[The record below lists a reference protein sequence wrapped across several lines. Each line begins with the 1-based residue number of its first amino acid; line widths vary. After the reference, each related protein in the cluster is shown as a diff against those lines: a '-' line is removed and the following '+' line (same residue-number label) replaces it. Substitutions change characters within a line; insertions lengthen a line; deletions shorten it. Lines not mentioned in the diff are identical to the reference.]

1 MRGGAHIG
9 ALRALQETQGSL
21 EFPDGIYGSSIGSII
36 ATGVAFNVP
45 MDLIESTF
53 TKHHKLS
60 WFLPSPSVKHA
71 MSMLDRKGFFSMDKL
86 REMLVSVYTESGIKD
101 IETKRI
107 CDAPQPLF
115 IIASNMTRR
124 RPAILTGE
132 VPLLDAILCSCCIP
146 GVFEPMVLFGEVYLD
161 AAVYVRY
168 VEQVVPPETL
178 VLQLMPRGTK
188 ITPSSSFG
196 DILYACW
203 VGTVTHPPTKNLCC
217 FTGLKVGVLDDVTD
231 EERQELYK
239 QGYSQTL
246 AFLAKRIPKHLE

>member
-1 MRGGAHIG
+1 MKGGAHIG
-9 ALRALQETQGSL
+9 ALRALQEVQGSL
-21 EFPDGIYGSSIGSII
+21 EFPDGIYGSSIGAII
-36 ATGVAFNVP
+36 AVAVAFNTPVDV
-45 MDLIESTF
+45 MEATY
-53 TKHHKLS
+53 TKYNKLS
-60 WFLPSPSVKHA
+60 NFMPSPSVKHA
-71 MSMLDRKGFFSMDKL
+71 MSMLDRKGFFSMDKM
-86 REMLVSVYTESGIKD
+86 RKMLTQIYTDCGIKD

-115 IIASNMTRR
+115 IITSNMTRR
-124 RPAILTGE
+124 RTTILMGN
-132 VPLLDAILCSCCIP
+132 VPLLDAVLCSACIP

-231 EERQELYK
+231 EERQELYA